1 MNFWQFLKNLF
12 RKKTEDDSFYNVRA
26 EHERIARE
34 YDEWRKKEIMRSLQS
49 PKSAEEF
56 KREIGSES
64 FQGENLIKQAMFINS
79 HIVQQ
84 SEAPQVLNLQMA
96 TIGNNIK
103 HFAVEPDEFAK
114 LNLNEI
120 IKQNQDN
127 TTNLIY
133 GLWQQGQSRQEQS
146 NSANLTNM
154 KDCK

>member
-12 RKKTEDDSFYNVRA
+12 RKKTEDNQFFDVRA

-34 YDEWRKKEIMRSLQS
+34 FDEWRKKEIMRSLQS

-64 FQGENLIKQAMFINS
+64 FQGEDLIKQTMFINS

-84 SEAPQVLNLQMA
+84 SGDPQVLNLQMA

-103 HFAVEPDEFAK
+103 HFAVEPEEFAK
-114 LNLNEI
+114 LNLNENI
-120 IKQNQDN
+120 NTNQDN
-127 TTNLIY
+127 TTDLFNA
-133 GLWQQGQSRQEQS
+133 LWQQGKR
-146 NSANLTNM
+146 
-154 KDCK
+154 

>member
-1 MNFWQFLKNLF
+1 MNFWKFFKNLF
-12 RKKTEDDSFYNVRA
+12 RKKTKDNYFYDVRA

-34 YDEWRKKEIMRSLQS
+34 YDEWRKKEIMRSLQA

-84 SEAPQVLNLQMA
+84 SGDPHVLNLQMA

-103 HFAVEPDEFAK
+103 HFAVEPEEFAK
-114 LNLNEI
+114 LNLNENI
-120 IKQNQDN
+120 NTNQDN
-127 TTNLIY
+127 TTDLFNA
-133 GLWQQGQSRQEQS
+133 LWQQGKR
-146 NSANLTNM
+146 
-154 KDCK
+154 

>member
-12 RKKTEDDSFYNVRA
+12 RKKTEYNAFFSVRA

-34 YDEWRKKEIMRSLQS
+34 YDEWRKKEIMRSLQA

-84 SEAPQVLNLQMA
+84 SGDPHVLNLQMA

-103 HFAVEPDEFAK
+103 HFAVEPEEFAK
-114 LNLNEI
+114 LNLNETI
-120 IKQNQDN
+120 NTNHDN
-127 TTNLIY
+127 TTDLFNA
-133 GLWQQGQSRQEQS
+133 LWQQGKR
-146 NSANLTNM
+146 
-154 KDCK
+154 

>member
-1 MNFWQFLKNLF
+1 MNFWKFFKNLF
-12 RKKTEDDSFYNVRA
+12 RKKTKDNYFYDVRA

-49 PKSAEEF
+49 SKSTEDF

-103 HFAVEPDEFAK
+103 HFAVEPEEFAK
-114 LNLNEI
+114 LNLNETI
-120 IKQNQDN
+120 NTNQDN
-127 TTNLIY
+127 TTDLLNA
-133 GLWQQGQSRQEQS
+133 LWQQGKRQ
-146 NSANLTNM
+146 
-154 KDCK
+154 

>member
-12 RKKTEDDSFYNVRA
+12 RKKTEDNPFFDVRA

-34 YDEWRKKEIMRSLQS
+34 FDEWRKKEIMRSLQS

-64 FQGENLIKQAMFINS
+64 FQGENLIKQAMFINY

-84 SEAPQVLNLQMA
+84 SGDPHVLNLQMA

-103 HFAVEPDEFAK
+103 HFAVEPEEFAK
-114 LNLNEI
+114 LNLNETI
-120 IKQNQDN
+120 NTNQDN
-127 TTNLIY
+127 TTDLIMA
-133 GLWQQGQSRQEQS
+133 LQQWQSRQE
-146 NSANLTNM
+146 
-154 KDCK
+154 

>member
-12 RKKTEDDSFYNVRA
+12 RKKTEDNPFFSVRA

-49 PKSAEEF
+49 QKSAEEF

-84 SEAPQVLNLQMA
+84 SGDPHVLNLQMA

-103 HFAVEPDEFAK
+103 HFAVEPEEFAK
-114 LNLNEI
+114 LNLNETI
-120 IKQNQDN
+120 NTNQDN
-127 TTNLIY
+127 TTDLFNA
-133 GLWQQGQSRQEQS
+133 LWQQGKR
-146 NSANLTNM
+146 
-154 KDCK
+154 

>member
-1 MNFWQFLKNLF
+1 MNFLQFLKNLF
-12 RKKTEDDSFYNVRA
+12 RKKTKDDSFFEVRA

-34 YDEWRKKEIMRSLQS
+34 FDEWRKKEIMRSLQA

-64 FQGENLIKQAMFINS
+64 FQGEDLIKQTMFINS

-103 HFAVEPDEFAK
+103 HFAVEPEEFAK
-114 LNLNEI
+114 LNLNENI
-120 IKQNQDN
+120 NTNQDN
-127 TTNLIY
+127 TTDLFNA
-133 GLWQQGQSRQEQS
+133 LWQQGKR
-146 NSANLTNM
+146 
-154 KDCK
+154 

>member
-1 MNFWQFLKNLF
+1 MKLLNWFMGLF
-12 RKKTEDDSFYNVRA
+12 RKKPKDNPFFDVRA

-34 YDEWRKKEIMRSLQS
+34 YDEWRKKEIMRSLQA

-64 FQGENLIKQAMFINS
+64 FQGEDLMKQAMFINS

-84 SEAPQVLNLQMA
+84 SGDPHVLNLQMA

-103 HFAVEPDEFAK
+103 HFAVEPEEFAK
-114 LNLNEI
+114 LNLNETI
-120 IKQNQDN
+120 NTNQDN

-133 GLWQQGQSRQEQS
+133 GLWQQGKRQ
-146 NSANLTNM
+146 
-154 KDCK
+154 